1 MKKKRVLIASITVLS
16 IVLIIWAVIL
26 YQVFAIKSKESYYGS
41 SYDMRAPDFT
51 LTNQDGEKV
60 TLGEFKGKV
69 VFMFFGYTH
78 CPDICPVTLANLSS
92 AVNELGD
99 DKDKVRVIFVTVD
112 PERDSQAEL
121 KKYVTYFNKDFIGLT
136 GTPDEIKN
144 VAEVTAQYI
153 REARIRLDPSR
164 NQDSVTLHDPCNQ
177 SRMGGLAETL
187 RFVLRSAVTDFVEM
201 EPHGNENYCCGGGG
215 GTVGFEEIYDF
226 RMEVGGRKKV
236 EQLKAT
242 GAKLVAAPCANC
254 KKQLRELIDYHGLP
268 MEVVGIHDLVAKAL
282 VFEGAKGV
290 PGADKGRG
298 I

>member
-26 YQVFAIKSKESYYGS
+26 YQVFAIKSKASYYGS

-92 AVNELGD
+92 AVNELGN

-112 PERDSQAEL
+112 PERDSQTEL

-144 VAEVTAQYI
+144 VADSYHAFYI
-153 REARIRLDPSR
+153 KEEAGSDSGYLMGHTSSVYLINPEGRI
-164 NQDSVTLHDPCNQ
+164 
-177 SRMGGLAETL
+177 
-187 RFVLRSAVTDFVEM
+187 VLRYPQNKMD
-201 EPHGNENYCCGGGG
+201 PK
-215 GTVGFEEIYDF
+215 EI
-226 RMEVGGRKKV
+226 
-236 EQLKAT
+236 
-242 GAKLVAAPCANC
+242 AKDVKRIL
-254 KKQLRELIDYHGLP
+254 
-268 MEVVGIHDLVAKAL
+268 
-282 VFEGAKGV
+282 
-290 PGADKGRG
+290 
-298 I
+298 

>member
-60 TLGEFKGKV
+60 TLGDFKGKV

-78 CPDICPVTLANLSS
+78 CPDICPVTLANLNG
-92 AVNELGD
+92 AVNELGN

-144 VAEVTAQYI
+144 VADSYHVFYMKEEDGSDNSYLMGHTSSVYLI
-153 REARIRLDPSR
+153 NPEGRI
-164 NQDSVTLHDPCNQ
+164 
-177 SRMGGLAETL
+177 
-187 RFVLRSAVTDFVEM
+187 VLRYPQSKMDPKEIAKDVER
-201 EPHGNENYCCGGGG
+201 
-215 GTVGFEEIYDF
+215 I
-226 RMEVGGRKKV
+226 
-236 EQLKAT
+236 L
-242 GAKLVAAPCANC
+242 
-254 KKQLRELIDYHGLP
+254 
-268 MEVVGIHDLVAKAL
+268 
-282 VFEGAKGV
+282 
-290 PGADKGRG
+290 
-298 I
+298 